1 MHNNITFV
9 NQNNNVFYLLIFYSG
24 YYPTEVCTTTF
35 LFSVT
40 KVMEKYL
47 VPDYANVQE
56 FLAHLGKRLG
66 KLKKGKLF
74 VQRNNELRKSG
85 LCCSEADNTKPRH
98 FSQQVLK

>member
-1 MHNNITFV
+1 MAIIQLKYV
-9 NQNNNVFYLLIFYSG
+9 L
-24 YYPTEVCTTTF
+24 F

-66 KLKKGKLF
+66 KLKKGKF
-74 VQRNNELRKSG
+74 
-85 LCCSEADNTKPRH
+85 
-98 FSQQVLK
+98 FLKKKKE